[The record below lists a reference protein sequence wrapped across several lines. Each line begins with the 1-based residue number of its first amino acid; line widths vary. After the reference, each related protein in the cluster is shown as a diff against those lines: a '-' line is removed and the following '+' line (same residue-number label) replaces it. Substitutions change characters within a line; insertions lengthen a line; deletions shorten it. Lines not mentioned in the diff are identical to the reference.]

1 MGVSKSLSNYL
12 IAFGGREMV
21 RGSILGETF
30 NVGFQAFYVNQDAT
44 IISLQ
49 DKDGVEVMN
58 SFGLMP
64 PKNIMYQGGYLAADE
79 TNYFSSITL
88 TDGNIVIITTG
99 SYSNPPN
106 QDNNNEEGD

>member
-49 DKDGVEVMN
+49 D
-58 SFGLMP
+58 
-64 PKNIMYQGGYLAADE
+64 
-79 TNYFSSITL
+79 
-88 TDGNIVIITTG
+88 
-99 SYSNPPN
+99 
-106 QDNNNEEGD
+106 